1 MTARKDLPVKESDP
15 VLTPEAEEKLW
26 QKTPMAN
33 LVRYVPSGKLFARLR
48 VEGKLIRRSL
58 KTKSLSVAKLRLNDL
73 EKAERQLVEHASAF
87 TEGKMTFAD
96 AVEIFRKRFEAD
108 MSLKPRTK
116 EHREERIS
124 ALLKTWTG
132 LAKADVR
139 KISKQD
145 CLAWAVSYSCS
156 AVNFN
161 KTVQTLRSILEIAV
175 ESGVRYDNPA
185 LAIKP
190 MKVRRKALVLPT
202 KQQFQEIVASVRTV
216 NRRFSHDAANLIE
229 FLAYGGFRI
238 GEARTINW
246 SDCDFQREEILVRG
260 DPVTGT
266 KNWKVRQIPMIPR
279 MRTFLQRLKEEHY
292 QESAADP
299 PPSLRVVCVSECNGS
314 LANACKR
321 IGIPKITHHDLRHV
335 FATTCIE
342 SGVDI
347 PTVSRWLGHTD
358 GGALA
363 MEVYGHLRN
372 EHSQEM
378 AKKVRF

>member
-1 MTARKDLPVKESDP
+1 MRPRKQDP
-15 VLTPEAEEKLW
+15 NPPDSASAPEEKEKLW
-26 QKTPMAN
+26 QKTPVAN
-33 LVRYVPSGKLFARLR
+33 LVRYIPSGKLFARLR
-48 VEGKLIRRSL
+48 VKGKLIRRSL
-58 KTKSLSVAKLRLNDL
+58 KTKSISVAKLRLTDL

-87 TEGKMTFAD
+87 NEGKMTFAD

-108 MSLKPRTK
+108 MSLKSRTK
-116 EHREERIS
+116 EHRGERIS
-124 ALLKTWTG
+124 TILKTWAG
-132 LAKADVR
+132 LAKADVG

-145 CLAWAVSYSCS
+145 CLSWAASYSCS

-190 MKVRRKALVLPT
+190 MKVRRKALQLPNR
-202 KQQFQEIVASVRTV
+202 QQFHDLVASVRTV
-216 NRRFSHDAANLIE
+216 NKRFSHDAANLIE
-229 FLAYGGFRI
+229 FLAFGGFRI
-238 GEARTINW
+238 GEARMICW
-246 SDCDFQREEILVRG
+246 CDCDFQREEILVRG
-260 DPVTGT
+260 DPITGT
-266 KNWKVRQIPMIPR
+266 KNWTVRHVPMISR
-279 MRTFLQRLKEEHY
+279 MRIFLERLKKEHREET
-292 QESAADP
+292 SSDP
-299 PPSLRVVCVSECNGS
+299 QLSSRVMCVSECNGS
-314 LANACKR
+314 LAQGCKR
-321 IGIPKITHHDLRHV
+321 LGIPKITHHDLRHL

-347 PTVSRWLGHTD
+347 PTVSRWLGHKD

-378 AKKVRF
+378 AKKVKF